1 MNADANGAANGLR
14 KRKEIDYLLAIMM
27 WASPLDRRQQNPN
40 FQNSVLEGWRAGIPP
55 SYDSFASGRRGMAAT
70 LHQGH
75 RHEAQAV
82 RSEVGDTRFSQNG

>member
-14 KRKEIDYLLAIMM
+14 KRKEIVYLLAIMM